1 MAKFFHKALGLI
13 KEIWYIPVIVV
24 LVIVVNLFICRV
36 GVTVGD
42 SMNPTLQNGN
52 PLLINLVDNIER
64 KDVIIFYSDEQ
75 QEYMVKRVIGLP
87 GDTVQIKSNVI
98 YINGEPIT
106 DSVNVVMNDYG
117 IAKDPVKLGDN
128 EYFVMGDNRNNS
140 YDSRKLGPINKD
152 DILGIVDYSII
163 PFQKIS

>member
-1 MAKFFHKALGLI
+1 
-13 KEIWYIPVIVV
+13 
-24 LVIVVNLFICRV
+24 
-36 GVTVGD
+36 
-42 SMNPTLQNGN
+42 
-52 PLLINLVDNIER
+52 
-64 KDVIIFYSDEQ
+64 
-75 QEYMVKRVIGLP
+75 MVKRVIGLP

-98 YINGEPIT
+98 YINEEPIT

-152 DILGIVDYSII
+152 DILGIVDYSIV